1 MDARIGWLLAALL
14 LGVGWQQYGWQ
25 GVVTAVTVIV
35 FWLLLQFN
43 RAMKV
48 MRGASQAPVGH
59 VPSAVMFNA
68 RLERGMKMIDVV
80 ALARSLGEQVS
91 PPAQT
96 TPGPEVWR
104 WTDEG
109 GSRVVLEFERAALVR
124 WTLER
129 PAGEVEDAGGAALPP
144 SSAAP

>member
-1 MDARIGWLLAALL
+1 MDARIGWLLAAVL

-48 MRGASQAPVGH
+48 MRGAARSPVGH

-68 RLERGMKMIDVV
+68 RLKRGMKMIEVV

-91 PPAQT
+91 PPAQS
-96 TPGPEVWR
+96 PEVWR

-109 GSRVVLEFERAALVR
+109 GSRVVLEFQRAALVR

-129 PAGEVEDAGGAALPP
+129 PSAEAEEDAGTAVLPP
-144 SSAAP
+144 SATP

>member
-1 MDARIGWLLAALL
+1 MDARIGWLLAAVL
-14 LGVGWQQYGWQ
+14 LGVGWHQYGWQ
-25 GVVTAVTVIV
+25 GVITAVTVIV

-48 MRGASQAPVGH
+48 MRGAAQAPVGH

-68 RLERGMKMIDVV
+68 RLKRGMKMIDVV

-91 PPAQT
+91 SPAQA
-96 TPGPEVWR
+96 PEVWR

-129 PAGEVEDAGGAALPP
+129 PAADTEDEPAP
-144 SSAAP
+144 SSAATP